1 VVSEY
6 LYVRFCFLSKG
17 RKSLFLRGQKC
28 LQKSKMDKNKC
39 PFLEHPKYFP
49 EKGLKFFLSDWNALI
64 TKKII
69 QKVVMIN

>member
-1 VVSEY
+1 
-6 LYVRFCFLSKG
+6 
-17 RKSLFLRGQKC
+17 
-28 LQKSKMDKNKC
+28 MDKNKC